1 MHLSDAIIN
10 NFHEQKQV
18 RKDYDTMPK
27 KGELSKTA
35 RASLANRTFIDRFT
49 DHRDPMSGER
59 LLLSN
64 LLPVKVLKN
73 GKTYM
78 TYHAKNTYKMQ

>member
-10 NFHEQKQV
+10 SFNENEQA
-18 RKDYDTMPK
+18 RKDCDTMPK

-35 RASLANRTFIDRFT
+35 RASLANRIFVDHFT
-49 DHRDPMSGER
+49 DHRDPMSGGR

>member
-35 RASLANRTFIDRFT
+35 RASLANRTFIDRLII
-49 DHRDPMSGER
+49 GI
-59 LLLSN
+59 
-64 LLPVKVLKN
+64 
-73 GKTYM
+73 
-78 TYHAKNTYKMQ
+78 